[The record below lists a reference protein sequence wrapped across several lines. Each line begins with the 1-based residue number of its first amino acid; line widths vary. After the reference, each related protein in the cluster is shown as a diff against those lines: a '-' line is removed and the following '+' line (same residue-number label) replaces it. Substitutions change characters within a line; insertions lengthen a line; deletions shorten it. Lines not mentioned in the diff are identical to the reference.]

1 MDLLAVENELLE
13 DGVKYTGS
21 VYVKNGK
28 KIPHGYGRKNFPD
41 YYYESRFIDG
51 IANGPTYI
59 NHNHYMIACQSQN
72 NRGNGWGMMIIGGVL
87 TFGVYRNSE
96 LAVDLTN
103 FVSWYFDKI
112 LKQNYQNSMFY
123 SYPKAG
129 EIFIGIPGKKYDEFT
144 SSFMGFHFMDD
155 GSLYV
160 GTTSDL
166 NKNGILL
173 KFNNNG
179 IIEIGEWESGKI
191 KAHLSISEVLDKY
204 WGVDIKDDIFG
215 SLSPMRKKYNNVLIN
230 CNINYFNS

>member
-1 MDLLAVENELLE
+1 
-13 DGVKYTGS
+13 
-21 VYVKNGK
+21 
-28 KIPHGYGRKNFPD
+28 
-41 YYYESRFIDG
+41 
-51 IANGPTYI
+51 
-59 NHNHYMIACQSQN
+59 
-72 NRGNGWGMMIIGGVL
+72 
-87 TFGVYRNSE
+87 
-96 LAVDLTN
+96 
-103 FVSWYFDKI
+103 
-112 LKQNYQNSMFY
+112 MFH
-123 SYPKAG
+123 SYPKVG

-179 IIEIGEWESGKI
+179 IIEIGEWEGGKI